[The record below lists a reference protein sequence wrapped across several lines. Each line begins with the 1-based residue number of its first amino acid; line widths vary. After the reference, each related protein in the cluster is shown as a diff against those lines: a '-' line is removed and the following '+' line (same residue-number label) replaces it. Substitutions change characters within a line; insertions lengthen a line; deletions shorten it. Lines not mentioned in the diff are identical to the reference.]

1 MSKKLTYGFVKE
13 SFEKEGYVFIT
24 KKYKNAF
31 QKLDYVCRNGHTH
44 SIKWNDW
51 QQGQRC
57 PYCAGQ
63 GKPTIEFIRFKFE
76 KEGYVLLD
84 DVYINST
91 QKLSYTCPQ
100 GHKHSI
106 SWDNWQQGRRCLYC
120 NIGKKGNNIK
130 FTIEFIRSEFEKE
143 GYILLTDVYVNCSQK
158 LKYICPKRHQH
169 SIIWSSWQRGSR
181 CPTCKYIKQSGSG
194 NTSWK
199 GGISCEPYCD
209 VWLDK
214 DFKESIRE
222 RDNYICQNPDCWRK
236 DCKDGALS
244 IHHVDYNKKSC
255 EPKNLITV
263 CRSCNARANK
273 DRKWHKSW
281 YQAILNKRYGY
292 KYKSSKIVGG

>member
-1 MSKKLTYGFVKE
+1 MSKKLTYKFVKE
-13 SFEKEGYVFIT
+13 RFEKEGYKFLT

-31 QKLDYVCRNGHTH
+31 QKLDYICLKGHKH
-44 SIKWNDW
+44 NISWHNW
-51 QQGQRC
+51 QRGQRC

-63 GKPTIEFIRFKFE
+63 GKPTIEFIRSEFK

-91 QKLSYTCPQ
+91 QKLSYTCQQ

-106 SWDNWQQGRRCLYC
+106 SWDNWQRGRRCLYC
-120 NIGKKGNNIK
+120 NIGKNGNNIK
-130 FTIEFIRSEFEKE
+130 FTIEFIRSEFEKD

-169 SIIWSSWQRGSR
+169 SIIWSSWQRGRR
-181 CPTCKYIKQSGSG
+181 CPTCANIKMSGSG
-194 NTSWK
+194 SYMWK

-222 RDNYICQNPDCWRK
+222 RDNYICQNPDCWQNIGRVEQ
-236 DCKDGALS
+236 LS
-244 IHHVDYNKKSC
+244 IHHIDYNKKNCKPS
-255 EPKNLITV
+255 NLITV
-263 CRSCNARANK
+263 CRSCNTRANK
-273 DRKWHKSW
+273 DREWHKSW

-292 KYKSSKIVGG
+292 KYEPSKVVGR